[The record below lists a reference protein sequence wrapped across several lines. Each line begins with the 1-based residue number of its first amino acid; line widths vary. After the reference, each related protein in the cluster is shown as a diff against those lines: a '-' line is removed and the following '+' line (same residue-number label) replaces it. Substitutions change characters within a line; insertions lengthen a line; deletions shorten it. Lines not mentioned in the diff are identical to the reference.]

1 MHMYVYFVHV
11 EAGLCLCSTANVH
24 VYVVHPSIASFTGPS
39 IIIIVAIM
47 KKKHTALRNGPG
59 DEATHL
65 CA

>member
-1 MHMYVYFVHV
+1 MYVYFVHV
-11 EAGLCLCSTANVH
+11 EAGLCLCSTANV
-24 VYVVHPSIASFTGPS
+24 YVVHPSVASFTGPS